1 LKTKSKGRYLED
13 EISSSF
19 SEREEQSIITR
30 MTVPFD
36 QMSQKMNYWE
46 MQRSFWK
53 TPAGIAIWF
62 ALLLAIIGGGLLA
75 LNLFVSPYPVIEF
88 FDADPVAVNSSEASN
103 LSWSVTGATQVELN
117 PEIGRVEPKGFV
129 LVFPNETTVYT
140 LTAVNGSRNRSLDA
154 KVIVRAK
161 AL

>member
-1 LKTKSKGRYLED
+1 M
-13 EISSSF
+13 
-19 SEREEQSIITR
+19 TR

-36 QMSQKMNYWE
+36 QMAKKMNYWE

-53 TPAGIAIWF
+53 TPTGIAIWL
-62 ALLLAIIGGGLLA
+62 ALLVAIIGGGLLA
-75 LNLFVSPYPVIEF
+75 LNVFVSPYPVIEF

-103 LSWSVTGATQVELN
+103 ISWSVIGATQVEVN
-117 PEIGRVEPKGFV
+117 HEIGRVGLKGFA
-129 LVFPNETTVYT
+129 LVFPEETTIYT

-161 AL
+161 NLL

>member
-1 LKTKSKGRYLED
+1 
-13 EISSSF
+13 
-19 SEREEQSIITR
+19 

-36 QMSQKMNYWE
+36 QMAQKMNYWE

-75 LNLFVSPYPVIEF
+75 LNVFVSPYPVIEF
-88 FDADPVAVNSSEASN
+88 FDTDPVAVNSSEASN
-103 LSWSVTGATQVELN
+103 ISWSVIGATHVELN
-117 PEIGRVEPKGFV
+117 HEIGRVGLKGFA
-129 LVFPNETTVYT
+129 LVFPNETTIYT

-154 KVIVRAK
+154 KVIVRAGNP
-161 AL
+161 

>member
-1 LKTKSKGRYLED
+1 
-13 EISSSF
+13 
-19 SEREEQSIITR
+19 

-36 QMSQKMNYWE
+36 QMAQKMNYWE

-62 ALLLAIIGGGLLA
+62 ALLVAIIGGGLLA
-75 LNLFVSPYPVIEF
+75 LNVFVSPYPVIEF

-103 LSWSVTGATQVELN
+103 LSWSVIGATQVEIN
-117 PEIGRVEPKGFV
+117 HEIGRVEPKDSFWSSQMRQQST
-129 LVFPNETTVYT
+129 L

-161 AL
+161 TL

>member
-1 LKTKSKGRYLED
+1 
-13 EISSSF
+13 
-19 SEREEQSIITR
+19 

-36 QMSQKMNYWE
+36 QMAQKMNYWE

-53 TPAGIAIWF
+53 TPTGIVIWF

-75 LNLFVSPYPVIEF
+75 LNIFVSPYPVIEF

-103 LSWSVTGATQVELN
+103 ISWSVIGATQVEVN
-117 PEIGRVEPKGFV
+117 HEIGRVGPKGFA
-129 LVFPNETTVYT
+129 LVFPEETTIYT
-140 LTAVNGSRNRSLDA
+140 LTARNGSRNRSLDA

-161 AL
+161 NLR

>member
-1 LKTKSKGRYLED
+1 
-13 EISSSF
+13 
-19 SEREEQSIITR
+19 

-36 QMSQKMNYWE
+36 QMAQKMNYWE

-53 TPAGIAIWF
+53 TPTGIVIWF

-75 LNLFVSPYPVIEF
+75 LNIFVSPYPVIEF

-103 LSWSVTGATQVELN
+103 ISWSVIGATQVEVN
-117 PEIGRVEPKGFV
+117 HEIGRVGLKGFAS
-129 LVFPNETTVYT
+129 VFPEETTIYT
-140 LTAVNGSRNRSLDA
+140 LTAVNGSRSRSLDA

-161 AL
+161 NL